1 VREMMTAR
9 RPDGSVSVALSGP
22 MRDLL
27 REAER
32 NDPAFEG
39 ATRTV
44 ISM

>member
-1 VREMMTAR
+1 
-9 RPDGSVSVALSGP
+9 